1 MTVEHI
7 AQRYC
12 TIMFVHILCSLVVI
26 SSGDK
31 AHQKTVNET
40 KFHFP
45 SKNVNVHYLL
55 LSM

>member
-40 KFHFP
+40 KYNLT
-45 SKNVNVHYLL
+45 SKKC
-55 LSM
+55 